1 MVVLG
6 SIFGLPLPYTRFP
19 HNSRCPYPIGRY
31 NECLGYLAGNIQGRC
46 KKKETQLCIA
56 VQNRIS
62 PNIELPIKQHYL
74 NLNVRSA
81 IRYLHHTTKIQIKS
95 ERQAILQRNLSHF
108 KALQSFFS

>member
-1 MVVLG
+1 MSGV
-6 SIFGLPLPYTRFP
+6 F
-19 HNSRCPYPIGRY
+19 SREHSRV
-31 NECLGYLAGNIQGRC
+31 IQ
-46 KKKETQLCIA
+46 KKETQLCIA

-108 KALQSFFS
+108 KALQSFFF